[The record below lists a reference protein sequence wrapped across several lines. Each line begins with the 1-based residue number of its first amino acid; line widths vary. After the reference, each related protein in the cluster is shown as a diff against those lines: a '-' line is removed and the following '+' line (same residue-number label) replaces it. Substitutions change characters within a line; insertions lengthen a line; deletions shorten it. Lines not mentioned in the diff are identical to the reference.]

1 MTDVPARPLTAA
13 LWMAGAITS
22 FSAMALAG
30 RAVAVEL
37 DTFETMMY
45 RSFTGIVLVLLGA
58 RLLGR
63 TGEINTERLP
73 VHALRNL
80 AHFTGQNLWFY
91 AVTVIPFAQL
101 FAIEFTSPLW
111 VALVAP
117 LLLGERL
124 TAVRIGTLLLGFVG
138 ILIVVRPGTAPID
151 AGLLAAAA
159 SSLCFAATTILTKLL
174 TRTASVT
181 CILFWLT
188 LMQAVF
194 GTVCA
199 GHDGD
204 VALPS
209 AATLPFVLLIGC
221 AGLIAHLCITNAL
234 RVAPATVVVPLD
246 FLRLPLIALVGM
258 AFYDEPLD
266 LYVILGAALIFGANY
281 LNIWVETRRPRAA
294 VT

>member
-1 MTDVPARPLTAA
+1 MTDAPARPLTAA
-13 LWMAGAITS
+13 LWMAGAIAA
-22 FSAMALAG
+22 FSAMAMAG

-45 RSFTGIVLVLLGA
+45 RSFTGIFLVLAGA

-63 TGEINTERLP
+63 TGEIDTARLP
-73 VHALRNL
+73 LHALRNL

-91 AVTVIPFAQL
+91 AVALIPFAQL
-101 FAIEFTSPLW
+101 FALEFTAPLW
-111 VALVAP
+111 VGLVAP
-117 LLLGERL
+117 LFLGERL
-124 TAVRIGTLLLGFVG
+124 TPVRIATLLLGFIG
-138 ILIVVRPGTAPID
+138 ILIVVHPGAAPIS

-159 SSLCFAATTILTKLL
+159 SSLAFAATTILTKLL

-194 GTVCA
+194 GTLCA
-199 GHDGD
+199 GYDGD
-204 VALPS
+204 IALPS
-209 AATLPFVLLIGC
+209 AALLPFVLLIGC
-221 AGLIAHLCITNAL
+221 TGLAAHLCITNAL
-234 RVAPATVVVPLD
+234 SVAPASVVVPFD
-246 FLRLPLIALVGM
+246 FLRLPLIALIGM

-281 LNIWVETRRPRAA
+281 LNIWVETRRPRPA